1 MRGYREKQ
9 QVMSE
14 SNRASERKESM
25 NPVPGGDTR
34 SEDGLRK
41 RNICRNSK
49 ETARKVQR
57 NQEREIGEMA
67 QGIRGV
73 CCSHRRI

>member
-25 NPVPGGDTR
+25 NLVPGGDTR
-34 SEDGLRK
+34 SKDGLRK
-41 RNICRNSK
+41 RNICQNSK

-57 NQEREIGEMA
+57 KPGM
-67 QGIRGV
+67 RGWGDGSGDKR
-73 CCSHRRI
+73 CLLLTQ